1 MTFFQVG
8 LSIWHRKL
16 IKGKNELP
24 PKLNCFDDIFRYQL
38 VGVNFCDVTD
48 RIVVRVENTKMKI
61 LEEEF
66 HSERK
71 INM

>member
-1 MTFFQVG
+1 M
-8 LSIWHRKL
+8 
-16 IKGKNELP
+16 P
-24 PKLNCFDDIFRYQL
+24 PKFNCFDDILRYQL